1 MSGVVRIGARGS
13 PLSLTQTGWVR
24 DVLAAAN
31 PGVAFEITP
40 IVTSGDRIQDRT
52 LTEAGGKGLF
62 TLELDEAMLAGRIA
76 LAVHSMKDLPTLLPD
91 GIVLAGV
98 PEREDP
104 RDALIC
110 LSDAQSLAD
119 LPDGAHI
126 GTASLRRQAQLLSRR
141 PGFRVSMLRGNVET
155 RLRRVAEG
163 DFDATLLAL
172 SGLKRLGLERHA
184 RCLIDP
190 WETPSACGQGALAIT
205 ARSDDAAALALAA
218 SIEDRAAR
226 LEITAERAFLSALDG
241 SCRTPIGALARWE
254 AGRLRFTGEAL
265 TADGA
270 HVWRREGEA
279 ACVGEADAAALGDAL
294 GREVRVDAGERLYRA

>member
-1 MSGVVRIGARGS
+1 MASTVYIGARGS
-13 PLSLTQTGWVR
+13 PLSLVQTGLVR
-24 DVLAAAN
+24 DALAAAN
-31 PGVAFEITP
+31 PGRTFEITP

-62 TLELDEAMLAGRIA
+62 TMELDEAMLAGRIA
-76 LAVHSMKDLPTLLPD
+76 LAVHSMKDLPTQLPD
-91 GIVLAGV
+91 GIVLAGT
-98 PEREDP
+98 PRREDP

-110 LSDAQSLAD
+110 LGEVSTLAD

-155 RLRRVAEG
+155 RLLKVADG
-163 DFDATLLAL
+163 AFDATLLAY

-190 WETPSACGQGALAIT
+190 WEAPSACGQGALALT
-205 ARSDDAAALALAA
+205 ARADDADALALVAP
-218 SIEDRAAR
+218 IGDLPTW

-241 SCRTPIGALARWE
+241 SCRTPIGALGRWSDG
-254 AGRLRFTGEAL
+254 AMRFVGEAL
-265 TADGA
+265 TPDGA
-270 HVWRREGEA
+270 HVWRREGGA
-279 ACVGEADAAALGDAL
+279 ACTTHADAVALGDAL
-294 GREVRVDAGERLYRA
+294 GREVRREAGDALYRD